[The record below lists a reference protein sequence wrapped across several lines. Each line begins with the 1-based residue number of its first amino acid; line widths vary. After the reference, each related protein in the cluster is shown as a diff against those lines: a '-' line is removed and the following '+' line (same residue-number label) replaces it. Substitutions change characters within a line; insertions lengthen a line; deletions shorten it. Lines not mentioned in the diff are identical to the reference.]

1 MSFPVGKGTTFSLE
15 PVDTITGNSYST
27 DKVVQGIDVIDFEDR
42 FAIGNGAVTSGNI
55 SNRQA
60 RPPNRLARPR
70 FSFRAL
76 DPQRMNRSRRCSIS
90 Q

>member
-1 MSFPVGKGTTFSLE
+1 MSDIATTRREIFVTTPDGGIKSSGWQRCSFPVGKGTTFSLE

-55 SNRQA
+55 GLPVA
-60 RPPNRLARPR
+60 
-70 FSFRAL
+70 
-76 DPQRMNRSRRCSIS
+76 
-90 Q
+90 